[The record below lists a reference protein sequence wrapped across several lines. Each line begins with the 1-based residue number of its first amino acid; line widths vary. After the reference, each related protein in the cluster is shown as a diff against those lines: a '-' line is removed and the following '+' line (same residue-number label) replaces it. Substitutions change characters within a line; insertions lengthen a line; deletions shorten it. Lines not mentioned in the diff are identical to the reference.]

1 MEDLLPEIEDGLAR
15 GYSHA
20 VMYAALPEVGIN
32 ITLAYYHRVLHK
44 LRQERRDGR
53 KAPTMPDMPSAQA
66 PAPQEPA
73 QALDASQTKAVEL
86 SNAIAQGAPGQIATI
101 DKGSGEAPLFKYRG
115 AALLD
120 RDFSQF

>member
-1 MEDLLPEIEDGLAR
+1 MEDGLAR

-20 VMYAALPEVGIN
+20 VMYAALPEVGTN
-32 ITLAYYHRVLHK
+32 IALAYYHRVLHK
-44 LRQERRDGR
+44 LRQEKREGK
-53 KAPTMPDMPSAQA
+53 KAPTMPSMPSAQVLS
-66 PAPQEPA
+66 PQQPV

-86 SNAIAQGAPGQIATI
+86 LNAIVQGAPGQIATI
-101 DKGSGEAPLFKYRG
+101 NKGSGEAPLFKYRG